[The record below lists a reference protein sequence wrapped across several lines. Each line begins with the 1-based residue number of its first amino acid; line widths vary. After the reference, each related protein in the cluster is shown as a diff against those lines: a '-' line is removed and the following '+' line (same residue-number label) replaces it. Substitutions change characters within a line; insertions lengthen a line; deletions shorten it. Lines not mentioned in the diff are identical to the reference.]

1 MSRFR
6 PFKGREVSS
15 FTAGAIGLVLV
26 AVFAFFV
33 FTKINPFSHPY
44 KMSALFSN
52 VENLKQGSEVRTAGI
67 VIGKVK
73 SIEVV
78 KDGSGVALVNMQI
91 DSRGLPIH
99 RDAQLQVRPRI
110 FLEGNYFVDLKP
122 GSPTAPAVK
131 SGSTLPIQQTAS
143 SVSFGEVLKVLD
155 SNTRDDLRTLL
166 AEYSKALDKGGAE
179 AFNQSTKYWAGAYR
193 NTAIASDALLGQNR
207 STDIPQLLRGQQRT
221 FAALVR
227 NPQDLA
233 DLITNL
239 NRTTRAFASEDQA
252 LAASVPAL
260 RDVERVGYP
269 ALGTLNNA
277 LPSLARFARNARA
290 PVRSTGPAIDAAT
303 PFITQLARLMSQREL
318 RGASRQLR
326 ATVPPLVSL
335 NQDLQP
341 FLSQG
346 RALSSCTSNVLV
358 PWANTP
364 IPDPHF
370 PDSNNQPFFKEAPR
384 ALVGLAGES
393 RGGDANG
400 QFFRV
405 LVGGGPN
412 TLVERPPTG
421 APLFAQALF
430 PSLGTQPAVP
440 SSKPQFRP
448 DVPCETQQ
456 PPDMSAD
463 TAAGDP
469 TSGGGSGGGLLPLSA
484 TDKKSLDAVKK
495 AIAKDAGA
503 GK

>member
-1 MSRFR
+1 VTRFR
-6 PFKGREVSS
+6 PFKGRQISS
-15 FTAGAIGLVLV
+15 FAAGVIGLVLIV
-26 AVFAFFV
+26 VVVFFV
-33 FTKINPFSHPY
+33 VTRANPFSHPY

-52 VENLKQGSEVRTAGI
+52 VENLQRGSEVRTAGV

-78 KDGSGVALVNMQI
+78 TDGSGAALVKMEIN
-91 DSRGLPIH
+91 DNGLPIH
-99 RDAQLQVRPRI
+99 RDAQLQIRPRI

-122 GSPTAPAVK
+122 GSPSAQTVK

-143 SVSFGEVLKVLD
+143 SVSFGDILKVLD
-155 SNTRDDLRTLL
+155 SNTRADLQTLL

-179 AFNQSTKYWAGAYR
+179 AFRQSTKFWPGAYR
-193 NTAIASDALLGQNR
+193 NTAIASDALLGENP

-239 NRTTRAFASEDQA
+239 NRTARAFASEDQA

-260 RDVERVGYP
+260 RDVLRVGYP
-269 ALGTLNNA
+269 TLATVNNA

-290 PVRSTGPAIDAAT
+290 PVRSIGPAVDAAT
-303 PFITQLARLMSQREL
+303 PFITQLAKLVSEPEL
-318 RGASRQLR
+318 RGASRELR

-335 NQDLQP
+335 NHDLEP

-346 RALSSCTSNVLV
+346 RTLSSCASNVLV

-364 IPDPHF
+364 IPDPNF

-384 ALVGLAGES
+384 ALVGLSGES
-393 RGGDANG
+393 RTGDANG
-400 QFFRV
+400 QWFRV

-412 TLVERPPTG
+412 TIVERPPTG
-421 APLFAQALF
+421 PPLFAQALF
-430 PSLGTQPAVP
+430 PSLGTQPTVP
-440 SSKPQFRP
+440 ASKPQFRP

-456 PPDMSAD
+456 PADMSAD
-463 TAAGDP
+463 TGPGDP
-469 TSGGGSGGGLLPLSA
+469 TSSGGPGSGLLPLSA
-484 TDKKSLDAVKK
+484 KQRRDMNALKEAL
-495 AIAKDAGA
+495 AKDLGG